1 MSRFLQASALLVLAL
16 SLFFSLA
23 FAQSNGQALFNA
35 NCARCHGTDGA
46 GKTAVAA
53 RLNIPNLGSA
63 AVQSLTNAEIYDSIA
78 RGTRHKEYPHGYE
91 FRGMTKADINA
102 LVEHIRSFA
111 KK

>member
-1 MSRFLQASALLVLAL
+1 MSRFLQASALIALAL
-16 SLFFSLA
+16 SFFSLA
-23 FAQSNGQALFNA
+23 FAQSNGQAIFDR
-35 NCARCHGTDGA
+35 NCAKCHGKDGA

-53 RLNIPNLGSA
+53 KLNIPNLAST
-63 AVQSLTNAEIYDSIA
+63 AVQSLTDAEIYDSIA

-102 LVEHIRSFA
+102 LVEHVRSFA